1 MIYTAGMEIPVCRKR
16 TAAQNPL
23 GDLVIDPVSLAEAEL
38 QRQEHEARI
47 RARNPLPSDEEIS
60 EEVGEQIFE
69 CLSRQRRYLQGAL
82 RIAERIVQA
91 QGFFPNHN
99 DYLTNVEI
107 AYVGMAAMALCS
119 VTDPYGS
126 QLANDV
132 EGLAKR
138 CVEAES
144 GSSSKDQLIE
154 NLQDRVDDLER
165 LNREGGSGRGNK
177 S

>member
-1 MIYTAGMEIPVCRKR
+1 MIYTTGMEAPVPEKE
-16 TAAQNPL
+16 TTAQN
-23 GDLVIDPVSLAEAEL
+23 VITPDILAEVEI
-38 QRQEHEARI
+38 QRQEAEDRI
-47 RARNPLPSDEEIS
+47 RARNPLASEDEIHEDD
-60 EEVGEQIFE
+60 GEQIFE

-91 QGFFPNHN
+91 QGFFPNHS
-99 DYLTNVEI
+99 DYLTNVEM
-107 AYVGMAAMALCS
+107 AYVGMAAMSLCS

-126 QLANDV
+126 QLAKDV

-144 GSSSKDQLIE
+144 GSSSKDKLIE

-165 LNREGGSGRGNK
+165 LNREGGPGRGNK